1 MTLEELKAKADQ
13 IKKDA
18 NAVIDGID
26 QNEMDEDAVNWAD
39 LSCTEVWLNLD
50 DDKPSWMIT
59 VEEASPDSSNL
70 AAYIHNELTRFG
82 HDVWVRC
89 EW

>member
-1 MTLEELKAKADQ
+1 MTLDEMKAKALQ
-13 IKKDA
+13 IQKDI

-26 QNEMDEDAVNWAD
+26 ANDIEDAVNWGD
-39 LSCTEVWLNLD
+39 LSCTDVSVSLMDGTWCA
-50 DDKPSWMIT
+50 T
-59 VEEASPDSSNL
+59 VEEASPDAANL
-70 AAYIHNELTRFG
+70 AAYIHNELQHFG